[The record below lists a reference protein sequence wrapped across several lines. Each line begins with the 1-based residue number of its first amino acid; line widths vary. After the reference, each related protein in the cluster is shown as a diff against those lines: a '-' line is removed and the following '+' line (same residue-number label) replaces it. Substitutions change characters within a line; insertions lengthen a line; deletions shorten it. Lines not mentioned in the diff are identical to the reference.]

1 MEECDWIM
9 GMMNVG
15 LTCCRKRKKKVGA
28 KIRDEERDDVEL
40 RSQEKKKKK
49 KKRFGVRDTGFIMI
63 RHPT

>member
-1 MEECDWIM
+1 
-9 GMMNVG
+9 MMNVG
-15 LTCCRKRKKKVGA
+15 LTCCRKRKKKKVGA

-40 RSQEKKKKK
+40 RRQGKK